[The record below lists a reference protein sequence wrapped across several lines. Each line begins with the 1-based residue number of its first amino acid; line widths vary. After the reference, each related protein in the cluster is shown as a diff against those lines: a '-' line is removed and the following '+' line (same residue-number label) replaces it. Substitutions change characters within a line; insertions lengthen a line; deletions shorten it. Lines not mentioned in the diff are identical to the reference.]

1 MFIGHLPAGYLWTR
15 MLLSKQFK
23 IEPVSGPYNR
33 LMALGLVGSLLPD
46 LDILYFYLIDNRQ
59 YLHHGYWTH
68 IPLFWLV
75 LFGLV
80 LREGVVFKQPSIKP
94 AAVIFF
100 PNVFIHLGLDTI
112 VGKVRWLAPFFSRDF
127 VLFEVPARY
136 NWWVWNFVFNWTILF
151 EITIV
156 SAAVVM
162 FLISRR
168 TRGGEKSSQ
177 ERLDQPGATKEVLP
191 S

>member
-1 MFIGHLPAGYLWTR
+1 
-15 MLLSKQFK
+15 MLLSNQFK
-23 IEPVSGPYNR
+23 TESSTKSNGR
-33 LMALGLVGSLLPD
+33 LMALGLLGSLLPD
-46 LDILYFYLIDNRQ
+46 LDMLYFYLIDDRQ

-68 IPLFWLV
+68 IPLFWLA

-80 LREGVVFKQPSIKP
+80 LAGGAVLRQPSVLP
-94 AAVIFF
+94 AAAIFF
-100 PNVFIHLGLDTI
+100 SNVFIHLGLDTI
-112 VGKVRWLAPFFSRDF
+112 VGKVRWLAPFSSHDF
-127 VLFEVPARY
+127 VMFDVPARY
-136 NWWVWNFVFNWTILF
+136 GWWVWNFVFHWTFLF

-156 SAAVVM
+156 FAAVVT
-162 FLISRR
+162 LVNSRR

>member
-1 MFIGHLPAGYLWTR
+1 
-15 MLLSKQFK
+15 MLCNMSPVHVRSAFSKRADHISILAFLS
-23 IEPVSGPYNR
+23 
-33 LMALGLVGSLLPD
+33 ALVKGKHFP
-46 LDILYFYLIDNRQ
+46 
-59 YLHHGYWTH
+59 
-68 IPLFWLV
+68 
-75 LFGLV
+75 
-80 LREGVVFKQPSIKP
+80 P